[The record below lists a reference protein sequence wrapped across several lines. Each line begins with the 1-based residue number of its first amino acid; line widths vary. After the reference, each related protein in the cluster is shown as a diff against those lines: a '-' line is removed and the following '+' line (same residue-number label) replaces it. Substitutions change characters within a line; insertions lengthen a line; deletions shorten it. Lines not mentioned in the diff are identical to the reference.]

1 MADFCDKCAPEMW
14 GEDIPA
20 DIDTDQIFGSL
31 MDEHYQDG
39 FICEGCGLRAVG
51 RVGDEKI
58 LIYDNTDLHRMHE
71 MIMAKGK

>member
-1 MADFCDKCAPEMW
+1 MADFCNACAPEIW
-14 GEDIPA
+14 GDEFPP

-39 FICEGCGLRAVG
+39 IICEGCGLRAVG

-58 LIYDNTDLHRMHE
+58 LIYDNSDLNRMHE
-71 MIMAKGK
+71 MILARRK